1 MAVSKEPQNLDA
13 EISVLGSAFIS
24 NDGLSKVVE
33 ELHED
38 IFYNEANKKI
48 FSVIKDLHT
57 KNIPIDSTSV
67 TNELEKRKELSLVGG
82 IEYISDIINSVAT
95 TAYLENHIKIINEKY
110 ILRKLIEKSTAIIK
124 SCYDEKDD
132 VDDIVENAE
141 KEILS
146 VNTDSLGKEM
156 KNIQTILPLVQSDVE
171 ALAKD
176 QSGVIGVP
184 TGFYG
189 LDDILHG
196 LHKNELIIIAGR
208 PGGGKSA
215 FALNIG
221 TNAALKSGKTI
232 AMFSLEMSAEELV
245 KRMFSSIGGIEGDSI
260 KTGKMSHN
268 DWKRFSEAESE
279 LADAK
284 IYIDDTSS
292 ITVSEIKRKSRRL
305 ANSKDGLDL
314 IIVDYLQ
321 LLSSTTK
328 YNGNR
333 VQEVT
338 EISRDLKKLAM
349 DLEVPVIA
357 LAQLSRS
364 SEQRKGEDKRPK
376 LSDLR
381 ESGSIEQDA
390 DVVIFIYSDF
400 YSNLDMASIETEII
414 VAKHRSGRTDKFNLL
429 FEKNKGCFKNYMKSE
444 ED

>member
-1 MAVSKEPQNLDA
+1 MAVTKEPQNLDA

-38 IFYNEANKKI
+38 IFYSEANKKI

-67 TNELEKRKELSLVGG
+67 TNELEKRKELSMVGG

-110 ILRKLIEKSTAIIK
+110 ILRKLIEKSTEIIK
-124 SCYDEKDD
+124 SCYEEKDD
-132 VDDIVENAE
+132 VDEIVESAE

-156 KNIQTILPLVQSDVE
+156 KNIQSILPVVQSDVE

-176 QSGVIGVP
+176 TSGIIGVP

-196 LHKNELIIIAGR
+196 LHKNELLIIAGR

-221 TNAALKSGKTI
+221 TNAALKASKTVAI
-232 AMFSLEMSAEELV
+232 FSLEMSAEELV
-245 KRMFSSIGGIEGDSI
+245 KRMFSSVGGIEGDAI

-292 ITVSEIKRKSRRL
+292 ITVAEIKRKARRL

-414 VAKHRSGRTDKFNLL
+414 VAKHRSGRTDKFSLL

-444 ED
+444 EE